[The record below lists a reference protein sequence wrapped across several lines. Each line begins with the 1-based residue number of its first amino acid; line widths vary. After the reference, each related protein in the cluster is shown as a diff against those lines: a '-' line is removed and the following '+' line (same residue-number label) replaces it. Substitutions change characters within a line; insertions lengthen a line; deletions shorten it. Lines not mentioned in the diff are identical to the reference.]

1 MAECYMTIY
10 FYQLAELKGNISVT
24 AVLLFRKVSL
34 RKRLES

>member
-10 FYQLAELKGNISVT
+10 LSQITELKGNITVT
-24 AVLLFRKVSL
+24 ADLLFRKVSL